1 METSTLTTSR
11 QPQRAIKPP
20 SKFLLFAEIRAIG
33 EFALGMASLPTLAF
47 APKGDG
53 HTVLVLPGFLTSD
66 ASTDFLRNYLRGLGL
81 NAVGWEMGRNLG
93 GLYRMRE
100 QLRNKVTELR
110 RTSGHRVSVVGWSLG
125 GVYARD
131 LALSLPDMIR
141 GIVTLGSPFSGD
153 LRANNVGRLYDRVS
167 GETIDDAAMA
177 DVMALAGEM
186 PVPATSIYSRTDGVV
201 AWQTSVMQP
210 GAQAENIEVIGASHM
225 GLGFNPAVLW
235 AVADRLA
242 QADGVFKPFARKGPY
257 SLAYGAAS

>member
-1 METSTLTTSR
+1 MATSR
-11 QPQRAIKPP
+11 QTQRAIKPP
-20 SKFLLFAEIRAIG
+20 SKLLLLAEVRAIG
-33 EFALGMASLPTLAF
+33 EFALGVASLPALSL

-66 ASTDFLRNYLRGLGL
+66 ASTDFLRNYLRALGL

-100 QLRNKVTELR
+100 QLRKKVGELR
-110 RTSGHRVSVVGWSLG
+110 RESGKRVSVVGWSLG

-131 LALSLPDMIR
+131 LALSLPDLIR
-141 GIVTLGSPFSGD
+141 GIITLGSPFSGD

-167 GETIDDAAMA
+167 GETVDDAAME

-201 AWQTSVMQP
+201 SWQTSMMQP
-210 GAQAENIEVIGASHM
+210 SIRSENIEVIGASHM

-242 QADGVFKPFARKGPY
+242 QADGVFKPFAKTGPY
-257 SLAYGAAS
+257 ALAYGAAQAAA

>member
-1 METSTLTTSR
+1 MAAAR
-11 QPQRAIKPP
+11 QTHHSIKPP
-20 SKFLLFAEIRAIG
+20 SKLLLLAEIRAVG
-33 EFALGMASLPTLAF
+33 EFALGLASLPTLAM

-66 ASTDFLRNYLRGLGL
+66 HSTDFLRNYLRRMGL

-100 QLRNKVTELR
+100 QLRKKVSELR
-110 RTSGHRVSVVGWSLG
+110 RQSGKRVSVVGWSLG

-131 LALSLPDMIR
+131 LALNLPDVIR
-141 GIVTLGSPFSGD
+141 GIITLGSPFSGD

-167 GETIDDAAMA
+167 GETVDDAAVD
-177 DVMALAGEM
+177 DVMALAGPM

-201 AWQTSVMQP
+201 SWQTSVMQP
-210 GAQAENIEVIGASHM
+210 SARAENIEVIGASHM

-235 AVADRLA
+235 AIADRLA
-242 QADGVFKPFARKGPY
+242 QADGIFKPFNRKGPFG
-257 SLAYGAAS
+257 LAYRGAEA

>member
-1 METSTLTTSR
+1 MATSR
-11 QPQRAIKPP
+11 QAQRAIKPP
-20 SKFLLFAEIRAIG
+20 SKLLLLAEFRAIG
-33 EFALGMASLPTLAF
+33 EIAFGLASLPTLAF

-66 ASTDFLRNYLRGLGL
+66 ASTDFLRNYLRALGL
-81 NAVGWEMGRNLG
+81 NAVGWQMGRNLG

-100 QLRNKVTELR
+100 QLRTKVAELR
-110 RTSGHRVSVVGWSLG
+110 RESGQRVSVVGWSLG

-141 GIVTLGSPFSGD
+141 SIITLGSPFSGD
-153 LRANNVGRLYDRVS
+153 LRANNVGKLYDRVS
-167 GETIDDAAMA
+167 GETVDAAA
-177 DVMALAGEM
+177 LEDVMALAGEM

-201 AWQTSVMQP
+201 SWQTSVMQP
-210 GAQAENIEVIGASHM
+210 SARAENIEVIGASHM

-242 QADGVFKPFARKGPY
+242 QADGVFKPFRRTGPY
-257 SLAYGAAS
+257 SLAYGAAAAAN

>member
-1 METSTLTTSR
+1 MATSR
-11 QPQRAIKPP
+11 QARHSIKPP
-20 SKFLLFAEIRAIG
+20 SKLLLLAEVRAFG
-33 EFALGMASLPTLAF
+33 EFALGLASLPTLAF

-66 ASTDFLRNYLRGLGL
+66 ASTDFLRTYLRALGL
-81 NAVGWEMGRNLG
+81 NAVGWELGRNLG

-100 QLRNKVTELR
+100 QLRKKVAELR
-110 RTSGHRVSVVGWSLG
+110 RESGQRVSVVGWSLG

-131 LALSLPDMIR
+131 LALGLPDMIR
-141 GIVTLGSPFSGD
+141 GIITMGSPFSGD

-167 GETIDDAAMA
+167 GETVDDAAME

-201 AWQTSVMQP
+201 SWQTSVMQP
-210 GAQAENIEVIGASHM
+210 SPRSENIEVIGASHM

-242 QADGVFKPFARKGPY
+242 QADGVFRPFGRKGPY
-257 SLAYGAAS
+257 ALAYGSTAPAV